1 MSDYIEQVNAVRYDK
16 MELLLEKWF
25 ALLVR
30 VELAWNKGNGNK
42 NVQNTG
48 RGESR
53 GRGLGNTFIKGFDLK
68 EAPCELLY
76 GFGFFW
82 FDMKGATTGYCTVV
96 WFLLVALKK
105 APTSQKMNS
114 SICLTFSKLLCQSLR
129 SQWKHKTLHL

>member
-1 MSDYIEQVNAVRYDK
+1 MVCFIGQGRISLKQRD
-16 MELLLEKWF
+16 
-25 ALLVR
+25 
-30 VELAWNKGNGNK
+30 GNK

-82 FDMKGATTGYCTVV
+82 FDMKGATTSYCTVV

-105 APTSQKMNS
+105 SPHESEDEFIHLSHFFKTP
-114 SICLTFSKLLCQSLR
+114 LSKLEI
-129 SQWKHKTLHL
+129 TVET